1 MAPSHSDNKTK
12 HYKLWVKDGF
22 IIELL
27 YWILMDLLYL
37 YWQKIQPEIRNS
49 GKGKERTTA
58 GTNYAWWIWIWNIDG
73 MLRKKWDSYKEK
85 RREDCLGDR
94 EEEGSCVLTI
104 LIGHWPATVKCLCL
118 FVFDCVSLCVW
129 LPYYLLSFS
138 ARLCLILSLYDSG
151 IILHIFTLH
160 VDTTQT
166 CSSLSASYH
175 KVLTSLLRLTH
186 QRESAGSSRY
196 GPVPVRH
203 HCTVVQTGN
212 WQNNT
217 TIHQRP

>member
-1 MAPSHSDNKTK
+1 MALSHSDNKTK
-12 HYKLWVKDGF
+12 HYKLWVKEGF

-73 MLRKKWDSYKEK
+73 MLRKKWDRYREK
-85 RREDCLGDR
+85 RREENCQI
-94 EEEGSCVLTI
+94 S
-104 LIGHWPATVKCLCL
+104 L

-138 ARLCLILSLYDSG
+138 AHLCLILSLYDSG
-151 IILHIFTLH
+151 IFPSHFYFTCRH
-160 VDTTQT
+160 DTNMFLPL
-166 CSSLSASYH
+166 CL
-175 KVLTSLLRLTH
+175 
-186 QRESAGSSRY
+186 
-196 GPVPVRH
+196 VP
-203 HCTVVQTGN
+203 
-212 WQNNT
+212 
-217 TIHQRP
+217 